1 MSNVYDAQG
10 NLVNNP
16 GPGTQRYKDA
26 NATEIDWFDTHPRPV
41 EAKTE
46 FQVTK
51 IPATLPPNSGDT
63 LKVVEAIE
71 IAKTEIRLAGL
82 PEPNIDV
89 TIPAT
94 IGEFAD
100 RDAAQGVAIDH
111 SVKTGEPLFAGNTT
125 SNLPQTAVTE

>member
-1 MSNVYDAQG
+1 MSIVRDAQG
-10 NLVNNP
+10 NILNP
-16 GPGTQRYKDA
+16 SGPGTSRYKDA
-26 NATEIDWFDTHPRPV
+26 NATELDWFDTHERPKV

-82 PEPNIDV
+82 PEPNIDA
-89 TIPAT
+89 TLPAT
-94 IGEFAD
+94 IGE
-100 RDAAQGVAIDH
+100 H
-111 SVKTGEPLFAGNTT
+111 
-125 SNLPQTAVTE
+125 TE